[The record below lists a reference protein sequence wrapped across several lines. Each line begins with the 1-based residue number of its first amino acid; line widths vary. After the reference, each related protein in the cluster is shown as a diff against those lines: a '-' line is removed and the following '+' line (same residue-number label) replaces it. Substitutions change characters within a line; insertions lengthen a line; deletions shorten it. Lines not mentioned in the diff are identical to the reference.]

1 MFENNL
7 NPLLESLTPILE
19 SLNKV
24 YGTNILISGVVR
36 KELSKT
42 TQKTCRLID
51 RTQVK
56 GKTQYL
62 DVYEVIS
69 SEDKALSEA
78 KFSSIKTLEKVVNH
92 FLDGDKKVAV
102 SEFSKIKN
110 LSSLDPVLAFWKKRL
125 DLK

>member
-1 MFENNL
+1 M
-7 NPLLESLTPILE
+7 TPILE